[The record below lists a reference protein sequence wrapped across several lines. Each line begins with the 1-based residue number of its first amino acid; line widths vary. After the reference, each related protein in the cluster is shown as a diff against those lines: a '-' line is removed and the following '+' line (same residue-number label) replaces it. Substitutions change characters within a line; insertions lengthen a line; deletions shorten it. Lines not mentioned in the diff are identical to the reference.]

1 MEKFWLY
8 FGMVSGMVVAF
19 LGGADNMLIA
29 LMAFIILDWITG
41 MMSAISKGTISSKVG
56 HRGVLKKLA
65 YFLMVGFAHVVDVY
79 VVQVDS
85 DYKFRA
91 LAIVLILAN
100 EGISILENLAELG
113 VPIPKKLL
121 GLFENMKNKNENEGI
136 QNQEQGSSSN

>member
-8 FGMVSGMVVAF
+8 FGIVSGMVVAF

-29 LMAFIILDWITG
+29 LIAFIILDWITG
-41 MMSAISKGTISSKVG
+41 MMSAISTGTISSKVG

-65 YFLMVGFAHVVDVY
+65 YFLLVGFAHVVDVY
-79 VVQVDS
+79 VIQVDS

-91 LAIVLILAN
+91 LAIALILAN

-121 GLFENMKNKNENEGI
+121 GLFESMKDRDKNNSHNQG
-136 QNQEQGSSSN
+136 QEQGTMH

>member
-19 LGGADNMLIA
+19 LGGADNMLVA
-29 LMAFIILDWITG
+29 MMAFIILDWITG
-41 MMSAISKGTISSKVG
+41 MMSAIGTGTISSKVG

-65 YFLMVGFAHVVDVY
+65 YFLLVGFAHIVDVY
-79 VVQVDS
+79 VVQDS
-85 DYKFRA
+85 DYKFRSI
-91 LAIVLILAN
+91 AIVLILAN

-121 GLFENMKNKNENEGI
+121 GLFESMKNRNKDDTP
-136 QNQEQGSSSN
+136 NQEQGTMN

>member
-8 FGMVSGMVVAF
+8 FGMVSGMILSF
-19 LGGADNMLIA
+19 LGGRDNLLIA
-29 LMAFIILDWITG
+29 LMAFILIDFATG
-41 MMSAISKGTISSKVG
+41 MLAAAISGSLSSKVG

-65 YFLMVGFAHVVDVY
+65 YFLLVGFAHIVDVY
-79 VVQVDS
+79 VIQVET

-113 VPIPKKLL
+113 VPIPQKLL
-121 GLFENMKNKNENEGI
+121 GLFESMKNKNNEK
-136 QNQEQGSSSN
+136 QESNF

>member
-8 FGMVSGMVVAF
+8 FGIGSGMIISF
-19 LGGADNMLIA
+19 LGGADNLLVA
-29 LMAFIILDWITG
+29 LMAFIVIDFATG
-41 MMSAISKGTISSKVG
+41 MLSAVISGNLSSKVG

-79 VVQVDS
+79 VIQVES

-121 GLFENMKNKNENEGI
+121 GLFESMKNKNNEDSP
-136 QNQEQGSSSN
+136 NQEQGYSSN

>member
-41 MMSAISKGTISSKVG
+41 MMSAISTGTISSKAG

-65 YFLMVGFAHVVDVY
+65 YFLLVGFAHIVDVY
-79 VVQVDS
+79 VVQDS
-85 DYKFRA
+85 DYKFRTI
-91 LAIVLILAN
+91 AIGLILAN

-121 GLFENMKNKNENEGI
+121 GLFERMKDRDRDENQNKG
-136 QNQEQGSSSN
+136 QEQGSIH

>member
-8 FGMVSGMVVAF
+8 FGMASGMFISF
-19 LGGADNMLIA
+19 LGGADNLLIA
-29 LMAFIILDWITG
+29 LMAFIVIDFITG
-41 MMSAISKGTISSKVG
+41 MMSAVNTGSLSSKVG

-65 YFLMVGFAHVVDVY
+65 YFLLVGFAHIVDVY
-79 VVQVDS
+79 VVQES

-91 LAIVLILAN
+91 VAIVLILAN

-121 GLFENMKNKNENEGI
+121 GLFESMKNRDKDEK
-136 QNQEQGSSSN
+136 QNQGREQGTIH

>member
-41 MMSAISKGTISSKVG
+41 MMSAISTGTISSKVG

-65 YFLMVGFAHVVDVY
+65 YFLLVGFGHIVDVY
-79 VVQVDS
+79 VVQES
-85 DYKFRA
+85 DYKFRSI
-91 LAIVLILAN
+91 AILLILAN

-121 GLFENMKNKNENEGI
+121 GLFESMKNRDKNNSHNQG
-136 QNQEQGSSSN
+136 QEQGTMH